1 MGRGFLEEEA
11 HMPDLEGYRRV
22 VIVGRME
29 RMCSEPRDLH
39 AGGHGGVNSE
49 GAGRLE
55 VSRGI

>member
-39 AGGHGGVNSE
+39 AGGQGV
-49 GAGRLE
+49 
-55 VSRGI
+55 